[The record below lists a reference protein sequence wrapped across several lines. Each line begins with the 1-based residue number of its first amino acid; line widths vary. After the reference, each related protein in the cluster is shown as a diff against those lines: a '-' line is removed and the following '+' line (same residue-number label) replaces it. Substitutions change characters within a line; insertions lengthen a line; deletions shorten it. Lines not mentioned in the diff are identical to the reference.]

1 MRVNETAQGARDGDE
16 PRFREPWEA
25 QAFALVLALH
35 EARLFAWSEW
45 TAALSREIHA
55 PPESGPVEG
64 GGAYYRQWLAALE
77 SLVVEKG
84 VVSREALAARA
95 AAWER
100 AARATP
106 HGAPIVLANDPRA
119 STEASDARAHR
130 D

>member
-1 MRVNETAQGARDGDE
+1 MRVNEAAQGARDGDE

-55 PPESGPVEG
+55 PPESEAVEG
-64 GGAYYRQWLAALE
+64 RGAYYHRWLAALE

-119 STEASDARAHR
+119 STEAPGARAHR

>member
-1 MRVNETAQGARDGDE
+1 MMANEPAGSAGNRDE

-35 EARLFAWSEW
+35 EAKLFSWSEW
-45 TAALSREIHA
+45 AAALSRQIHA
-55 PPESGPVEG
+55 APGSGPVEG
-64 GGAYYRQWLAALE
+64 GTAYYRGWLAALE

-84 VVSREALAARA
+84 AASREALAAQA

-106 HGAPIVLANDPRA
+106 HGAPIVLANDPRTA
-119 STEASDARAHR
+119 DVGFERGHG
-130 D
+130 

>member
-1 MRVNETAQGARDGDE
+1 MTANEPARGVGNDDE

-35 EARLFAWSEW
+35 EAKLFGWNEW
-45 TAALSREIHA
+45 AAALSREIHA
-55 PPESGPVEG
+55 PQESGRVEG
-64 GGAYYRQWLAALE
+64 GSAYYRCWLAALE
-77 SLVVEKG
+77 SLIVEKG
-84 VVSREALAARA
+84 ATSREALAARV

-119 STEASDARAHR
+119 ADVGFERGHG
-130 D
+130 